1 MKNSILI
8 ISAILL
14 SSCSKHDNQSVRTKS
29 DSTKIIESI
38 NVARTKMND
47 SIRLKN
53 NRNIFRDLSGNHQL
67 TFTSDENSS
76 IKGNVKFENT
86 GRDSYTI
93 SGKGKSGKN
102 TLSIEG
108 NIQRVS
114 EKHLNFEGKIVQNIN
129 GNTFTRTKKT
139 TFLDEGKGKFWRLQD
154 KINGSGFVDY
164 IDIWF

>member
-1 MKNSILI
+1 MKNFILI
-8 ISAILL
+8 ISGILL
-14 SSCSKHDNQSVRTKS
+14 SSCSKQENQSVRTKS

-38 NVARTKMND
+38 NVVRTKIND

-67 TFTSDENSS
+67 TFTSDENGS
-76 IKGNVKFENT
+76 IKGNVNFENT
-86 GRDSYTI
+86 GRDAYII
-93 SGKGKSGKN
+93 SGTGKSGKN
-102 TLSIEG
+102 TLSIQG
-108 NIQRVS
+108 NIHRVS
-114 EKHLNFEGKIVQNIN
+114 EKHLNFDGKIVQNIN
-129 GNTFTRTKKT
+129 GNFYTRTKKT